1 MSFGSRRTCSTNGRM
16 AIFAE
21 LGMPLFTGNP
31 RRRVLGKWAPGVNDS
46 RKPVSGIGGILGNTA
61 TKRRRSFDRLLGLR
75 IRLA

>member
-31 RRRVLGKWAPGVNDS
+31 RRSVPQAADCLSPPLADRSDS
-46 RKPVSGIGGILGNTA
+46 SEA
-61 TKRRRSFDRLLGLR
+61 
-75 IRLA
+75 